1 MISESYFGLVRRKVL
16 FSSYGSAIF
25 KNPLQQDG
33 TEYSVQLWGNNIQ
46 LPLEFLIYD
55 SKSVQN
61 SAKGTSTESDRPDF
75 LKKELVSKLIWIYDP
90 APYILVI
97 AICWPSNGC
106 TKVVDIASSN
116 LALKRDR
123 IYHLR
128 RLINLSKIIE
138 ALQGVIGTREMPEYV
153 PILR

>member
-1 MISESYFGLVRRKVL
+1 MSSLFPLPLEETRLTLPDAKYLKDHIDRKLNIKIPLLQYEFEGLISTDLIILAVLMISESYFGLVRRKVL

-61 SAKGTSTESDRPDF
+61 SAKGTSTESDRPDCG
-75 LKKELVSKLIWIYDP
+75 LIIDNVCP
-90 APYILVI
+90 F
-97 AICWPSNGC
+97 
-106 TKVVDIASSN
+106 
-116 LALKRDR
+116 
-123 IYHLR
+123 R
-128 RLINLSKIIE
+128 R
-138 ALQGVIGTREMPEYV
+138 
-153 PILR
+153 

>member
-1 MISESYFGLVRRKVL
+1 MSSL
-16 FSSYGSAIF
+16 FPPSLEETRLILPDAKYLKDHIDRELDI
-25 KNPLQQDG
+25 KIPLLQYKF
-33 TEYSVQLWGNNIQ
+33 EV
-46 LPLEFLIYD
+46 
-55 SKSVQN
+55 V
-61 SAKGTSTESDRPDF
+61 
-75 LKKELVSKLIWIYDP
+75 
-90 APYILVI
+90 
-97 AICWPSNGC
+97 AICRPSNGC

-138 ALQGVIGTREMPEYV
+138 ALQRVIGTREMPEYV